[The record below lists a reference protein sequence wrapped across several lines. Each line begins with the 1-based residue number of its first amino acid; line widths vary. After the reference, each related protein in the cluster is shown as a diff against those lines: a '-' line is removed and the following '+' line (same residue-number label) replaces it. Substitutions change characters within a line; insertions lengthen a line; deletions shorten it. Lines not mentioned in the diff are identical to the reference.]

1 MSKQNK
7 KKRNFIMKSSIIT
20 AAITGTAIGVV
31 TTLAGVSLKKQS
43 QKKKNLNNIKLEEE
57 NYQNLVSDFPEL
69 IRQYGDFTDD
79 EIKKYLDIIKRT
91 RDTFGD
97 SLLFSISQMLYLKN
111 SDIIVKS
118 SLEDI
123 RAYFD
128 SMEILL
134 NLDDKVLTPTSKAR

>member
-1 MSKQNK
+1 
-7 KKRNFIMKSSIIT
+7 MKSSIIT

>member
-1 MSKQNK
+1 
-7 KKRNFIMKSSIIT
+7 MKSSIIT

-134 NLDDKVLTPTSKAR
+134 NLDDKVLTQTSKAR